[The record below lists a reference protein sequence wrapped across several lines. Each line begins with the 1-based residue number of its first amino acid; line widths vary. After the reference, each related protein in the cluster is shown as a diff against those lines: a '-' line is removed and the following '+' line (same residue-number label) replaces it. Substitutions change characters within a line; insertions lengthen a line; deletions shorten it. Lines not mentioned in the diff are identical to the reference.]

1 MKNHLFILKSNSWLG
16 EGLITLNMIEEE
28 LSFYTK
34 WQVAEKDFAGKVPS
48 TQEIQIAGISENMK
62 NELNFFDFTSKTFAV
77 EMENT
82 NIGRVLGAGVYNEKC
97 IAWEFRDN
105 DLNFEGFEAYHL
117 LDDGSYKMHAEYVTS
132 DQFRTQIEGRIWITV
147 EKPLST
153 MEDEGE

>member
-62 NELNFFDFTSKTFAV
+62 NELNF
-77 EMENT
+77 
-82 NIGRVLGAGVYNEKC
+82 
-97 IAWEFRDN
+97 
-105 DLNFEGFEAYHL
+105 
-117 LDDGSYKMHAEYVTS
+117 
-132 DQFRTQIEGRIWITV
+132 
-147 EKPLST
+147 
-153 MEDEGE
+153 